1 MYDIAI
7 IGLGPAGA
15 TLARVLGGR
24 FKVVAIDMKGA
35 AATSGGFMKPC
46 GGLISPDAQRALAK
60 AGMALPANVLA
71 DPQMFSVRALDLKS
85 GLSRQYQRFYINVD
99 RHRFDLWLCS
109 MIPAEVEV
117 IPEARCTGIR
127 EEGGAHRISYLKGGQ
142 ESELAARYVV
152 GADGSNSIVRRI
164 FFGAPIRRYVSIQQW
179 FRMDPAGGS
188 FSCFFDESITDC
200 YAWGNQKDGHFVL
213 GAALAKK
220 GCKEGFERLKVKL
233 ADIGYDLAEPE
244 RTEACLV
251 SRPSNIWQIV
261 AAKGDAF
268 LIGEAGGFISP
279 SSLEG
284 ISYAIET
291 GMMLGKA
298 FNEHRKSPGR
308 AYNRMLAGLKLKLML
323 KTLKS
328 VGLYTPWIRRMILR
342 SGLNS
347 IKER

>member
-15 TLARVLGGR
+15 TLARALGGR

-35 AATSGGFMKPC
+35 TAASGGFMKPC
-46 GGLISPDAQRALAK
+46 GGLIAPDAQRALAK
-60 AGMALPANVLA
+60 AGMALPAHVLA
-71 DPQMFSVRALDLKS
+71 DPQMFSVKAFDLKS

-117 IPEARCTGIR
+117 IPEARCTS
-127 EEGGAHRISYLKGGQ
+127 ISVDDGVYRVGYVKGGL
-142 ESELAARYVV
+142 ESELTAKYVV
-152 GADGSNSIVRRI
+152 GADGSNSIVRRTL
-164 FFGAPIRRYVSIQQW
+164 FKTPIRRYVSIQQW
-179 FRMDPAGGS
+179 FRRDSVGGS

-200 YAWGNQKDGHFVL
+200 YAWGNQKDGYFVL

-220 GCKEGFERLKVKL
+220 GCRESFERLKAKL
-233 ADIGYDLAEPE
+233 ERKGYDLAEPE

-251 SRPSNIWQIV
+251 SRPSNVGQIV
-261 AAKGDAF
+261 AVKGNAF
-268 LIGEAGGFISP
+268 LVGEAGGFISP

-291 GMMLGKA
+291 GMMLGRA
-298 FNEHRKSPGR
+298 FNEHQDRPGR

-347 IKER
+347 IKQR

>member
-15 TLARVLGGR
+15 TLAKAIGGR
-24 FKVVAIDMKGA
+24 FKVVAIDLKGA
-35 AATSGGFMKPC
+35 TAASGGFMKPC
-46 GGLISPDAQRALAK
+46 GGLIAPDAQRALAK
-60 AGMALPANVLA
+60 AGMALPLHVLA
-71 DPQMFSVRALDLKS
+71 EPQMFSVRALDQKS

-117 IPEARCTGIR
+117 ITEARCTGIR
-127 EEGGAHRISYLKGGQ
+127 PDGGAYRISYVKGGL
-142 ESELAARYVV
+142 EGELAARFVV
-152 GADGSNSIVRRI
+152 GADGSNSIVRRTL
-164 FFGAPIRRYVSIQQW
+164 FGTPIRRYVSIQQW
-179 FRMDPAGGS
+179 FRRNPAGGS

-200 YAWGNQKDGHFVL
+200 YAWGNQKDGYFVL

-220 GCKEGFERLKVKL
+220 GCKEGFERLKAKL
-233 ADIGYDLAEPE
+233 AEVGYDIAEPE

-251 SRPSNIWQIV
+251 SRPSNIGQVV
-261 AAKGDAF
+261 AAKGNAF
-268 LIGEAGGFISP
+268 LAGEAGGFISP

-291 GMMLGKA
+291 GMMLGRA
-298 FNEHRKSPGR
+298 FNEHPDGPEK

-323 KTLKS
+323 KILKS
-328 VGLYTPWIRRMILR
+328 MGIYTPWIRRMILR
-342 SGLNS
+342 SGFNS
-347 IKER
+347 IKEQ